1 MDDKDN
7 TFRISSSVNN
17 IITDSVRSIIKEKR
31 KEKEDKRL
39 EEMAMDDYCDNISSY
54 R

>member
-17 IITDSVRSIIKEKR
+17 IITDSVRSIIEEKR